1 MSQFNCPNCK
11 QPAFSIRD
19 KYFAAKWKIL
29 VCPHC
34 GRRISSQPMVLAGFY
49 LLYLMDVI
57 DLSGLALLTGNMYYL
72 VAMAVIW
79 VILDLFSIH
88 LPLATL
94 RDTGAESGK
103 KRPANPGPAE
113 QNALYSR

>member
-1 MSQFNCPNCK
+1 MSEFNCPNCK
-11 QPAFSIRD
+11 QPVFSTRD

-34 GRRISSQPMVLAGFY
+34 EKRVTSQPLILAGYY

-57 DLSGLALLTGNMYYL
+57 DLGGLAVLTGNMYYL

-79 VILDLFSIH
+79 VILDLFSIY
-88 LPLATL
+88 LPLAAL
-94 RDTGAESGK
+94 RDAGAAQRKEQPLD
-103 KRPANPGPAE
+103 PAPAE
-113 QNALYSR
+113 QNAL